1 MKVTKEVTIHRPNIS
16 KQTSHLLV
24 DTITLINTLCYTT
37 FSCMC
42 DVPPY
47 LYMCRETKKSSS
59 MFSCKQNLWS
69 SDKVWQNQ
77 KCLYNGDKNVHAI
90 KVSIY
95 CSTHAVV
102 FFANLFGP
110 VEGKRYDSGM
120 LARSRVLNQL
130 QWFSVDTNRNPLC
143 IYGDP
148 AYPLYLHLQ
157 GHFRGAGLTPIQSA
171 WNESMSKVRVSVEWI
186 FGDIINYFKFLL
198 LLLRLQL
205 RSLSKGVPSSHLKKD
220 QRLILGHTCIYSW
233 KRHVLCY
240 AVFGFTRDRWLNTLY
255 RIVWETKYGRF
266 TTLNIQK
273 CEHFTL
279 LVCPLWFL
287 VISVIRWL
295 GNVQSFK
302 TYMLRLCA
310 FCHEHDPG

>member
-1 MKVTKEVTIHRPNIS
+1 MKFRQGLTKPKVLIQWWQKRPCYKGFN
-16 KQTSHLLV
+16 LLQH
-24 DTITLINTLCYTT
+24 
-37 FSCMC
+37 
-42 DVPPY
+42 P
-47 LYMCRETKKSSS
+47 
-59 MFSCKQNLWS
+59 
-69 SDKVWQNQ
+69 
-77 KCLYNGDKNVHAI
+77 
-90 KVSIY
+90 
-95 CSTHAVV
+95 VV
-102 FFANLFGP
+102 LFANLFGP
-110 VEGKRYDSGM
+110 VEGKRHDSGM

-130 QWFSVDTNRNPLC
+130 QWFSVDTNRNLLC

-157 GHFRGAGLTPIQSA
+157 GHFQGAGLTPIQSA

-205 RSLSKGVPSSHLKKD
+205 RSLSRGVPSSHLKKD

-279 LVCPLWFL
+279 LVCPLRFL

-310 FCHEHDPG
+310 FCHEHNPG